1 MSYGHKDKQE
11 HGWVSLQLAIRTI
24 RQVVKRQT
32 CISVLGTKP
41 AAAAAP
47 GSAVSDSQF
56 LVSSSSA
63 DPGLLH
69 SRSSVVE
76 VAQTEMVQLLQIVMS

>member
-1 MSYGHKDKQE
+1 MDGCLFD
-11 HGWVSLQLAIRTI
+11 WVLELI
-24 RQVVKRQT
+24 QVVKRQT
-32 CISVLGTKP
+32 CISVLGTTP

-47 GSAVSDSQF
+47 GSVSDSQS

-63 DPGLLH
+63 DPGLQH

-76 VAQTEMVQLLQIVMS
+76 VAQTEIVLS